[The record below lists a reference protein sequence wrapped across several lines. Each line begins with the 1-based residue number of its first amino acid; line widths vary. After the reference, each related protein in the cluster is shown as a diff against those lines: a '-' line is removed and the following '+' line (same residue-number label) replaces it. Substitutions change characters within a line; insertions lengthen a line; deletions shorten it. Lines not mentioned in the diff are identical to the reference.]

1 MTIFGQ
7 TRHRVPGGRGAV
19 VRCRMRPAMPACS
32 PRRLLKKAWP
42 PIGGCWGIWD
52 GFVMQGFERSDRELP
67 DAAALAGHL
76 VPAGSMFAFL
86 AVHRAEVFRAADY
99 ADLFA
104 PGAGRPSLP
113 PPPSAARL

>member
-1 MTIFGQ
+1 MSQET
-7 TRHRVPGGRGAV
+7 
-19 VRCRMRPAMPACS
+19 PA
-32 PRRLLKKAWP
+32 RRLLKKAWP

-86 AVHRAEVFRAADY
+86 AVHRAEAFRDADY

-104 PGAGRPSLP
+104 PGAGRASLP
-113 PPPSAARL
+113 ATRMRPGMHLQGVRRFSEQRTGQAGRV